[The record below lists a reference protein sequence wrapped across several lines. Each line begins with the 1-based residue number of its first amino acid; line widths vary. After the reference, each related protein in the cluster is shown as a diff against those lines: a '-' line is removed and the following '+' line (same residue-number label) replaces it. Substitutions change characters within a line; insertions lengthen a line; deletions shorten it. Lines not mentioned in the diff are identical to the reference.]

1 MTIAAK
7 PSNQIL
13 EPAARGQSQAQV
25 VWAQFKKHQLA
36 IFGALILGVLYLG
49 AIFAPFIAPYGMAE
63 YSTTDITKY
72 HPPTTVYVRDPE
84 TGRLELPFV
93 YASKRTINQET
104 FQTTYLEDRSVKYPL
119 RLFVRRPLEP
129 YKFLGLIPSD
139 LHLFG
144 VDQPGKV
151 FLLGTDGYG
160 RDLFTRIWYGAQI
173 SLTIGIISTLVIN
186 VLGVV
191 LGGIAG
197 FYRGWLDNLIMRF
210 TEILAAIPDIFLL
223 IALTALLPQNLD
235 PILVFYGIVVMLG
248 FINWG
253 ALARVMRGQILA
265 MRDADFVQ
273 AAIALG
279 ASEARVIGR
288 HMLPNNASFLIVN
301 ASLAIPGF
309 ILAESGLSFIGRGI
323 REPYSS
329 WGLLLNDVTQGG
341 FSSFTD
347 RPWVLIPGF
356 FIVLTILSWNFVG
369 DGLRDALDPK
379 KRR

>member
-1 MTIAAK
+1 
-7 PSNQIL
+7 
-13 EPAARGQSQAQV
+13 
-25 VWAQFKKHQLA
+25 
-36 IFGALILGVLYLG
+36 
-49 AIFAPFIAPYGMAE
+49 
-63 YSTTDITKY
+63 
-72 HPPTTVYVRDPE
+72 
-84 TGRLELPFV
+84 
-93 YASKRTINQET
+93 
-104 FQTTYLEDRSVKYPL
+104 
-119 RLFVRRPLEP
+119 
-129 YKFLGLIPSD
+129 
-139 LHLFG
+139 
-144 VDQPGKV
+144 
-151 FLLGTDGYG
+151 
-160 RDLFTRIWYGAQI
+160 LFTRIWYGAQI
-173 SLTIGIISTLVIN
+173 SLTIGIISALVIN
-186 VLGVV
+186 VFGVV
-191 LGGIAG
+191 LGGMAG
-197 FYRGWLDNLIMRF
+197 FYRGWLDNIIMRC

-248 FINWG
+248 AINWG
-253 ALARVMRGQILA
+253 GLARVMRGQILA

-329 WGLLLNDVTQGG
+329 WGLLLNDVTNGG
-341 FSSFTD
+341 FSSFTE

-379 KRR
+379 KRK